1 MSDSQGG
8 PDQPAQP
15 NPGPPGA
22 APQQAGPTPYGQVP
36 GYPPAPT
43 SPYGVPP
50 AGEAQYGQ
58 VPYGQTPYHQS
69 PYGAPAYGMPGYG
82 APLRDPDARPGTV
95 LAAAIVTFI
104 TAGLTGLL
112 CGIFT
117 LVLVVARDSFL
128 EGFREGAGM
137 DPSATGDTSAL
148 FGGLLIVGLVLVLW
162 CVAAIVLAVMALKR
176 RNGARI
182 ALVVSASLTIAVSLL
197 GITSGISVVTLI
209 AAIAVI
215 VCLFTGGANEWYRRA
230 KGEPEIVGMQ
240 RF

>member
-1 MSDSQGG
+1 
-8 PDQPAQP
+8 
-15 NPGPPGA
+15 
-22 APQQAGPTPYGQVP
+22 
-36 GYPPAPT
+36 
-43 SPYGVPP
+43 
-50 AGEAQYGQ
+50 
-58 VPYGQTPYHQS
+58 
-69 PYGAPAYGMPGYG
+69 MPGYG

-104 TAGLTGLL
+104 TAGLSALL
-112 CGIFT
+112 FAIFT
-117 LVLVVARDSFL
+117 LVLLVARGSFL

-137 DPSATGDTSAL
+137 DPSADDAGTL
-148 FGGLLIVGLVLVLW
+148 FGVLVIIGIVLVLW
-162 CVAAIVLAVMALKR
+162 CVAAIVLAALALKR

-182 ALVVSASLTIAVSLL
+182 GLVVSASLSIVVSLL